1 MTDQRK
7 DEMPEEIWAYITSG
21 SNCRHWKKSEIKWGW
36 HHQNPTKYIRTASTP
51 SAEVM
56 ALRENIQAW
65 RDHLSGYQA
74 ITTDVNLGI
83 AVDVVITGM
92 DEILNQPHTGGK

>member
-1 MTDQRK
+1 MTTQRK
-7 DEMPEEIWAYITSG
+7 DEMPEEIWCTEKIHYAFRCKPADPTA
-21 SNCRHWKKSEIKWGW
+21 
-36 HHQNPTKYIRTASTP
+36 TKYTRAAGTS

-92 DEILNQPHTGGK
+92 NEILSQPHTGGK